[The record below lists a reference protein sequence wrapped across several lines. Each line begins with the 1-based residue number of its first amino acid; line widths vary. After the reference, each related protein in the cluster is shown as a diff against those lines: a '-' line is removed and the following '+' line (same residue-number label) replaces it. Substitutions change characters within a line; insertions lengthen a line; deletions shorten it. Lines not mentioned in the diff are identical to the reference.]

1 MGVMTAGSAWLP
13 AAPWSVADLERLPDD
28 GNRYELLD
36 GGLLV
41 SPAPSPR
48 HQRAAFRLAM
58 ALDAVAPAGIEVL
71 PAPLAVRP
79 QGHLRASEQST
90 ELQPDVVVA
99 RAADYTARDLPVA
112 PLLAVEVLSPSSR
125 LVDLHLK
132 RAAYERIGVA
142 CYWVVDPLEPSLRAF
157 ERSSG
162 GELVEVAHVIGES
175 LFTAQLPF
183 PVAVRPSELV
193 AERT

>member
-1 MGVMTAGSAWLP
+1 MGVMTATWLP

-58 ALDAVAPAGIEVL
+58 ILHAAAPEGIEVL

-79 QGHLRASEQST
+79 QGDLALSQQQT

-99 RAADYTARDLPVA
+99 MAADYTTRDLPVA

-125 LVDLHLK
+125 LIDLHLK
-132 RAAYERIGVA
+132 RAAYERMGA
-142 CYWVVDPLEPSLRAF
+142 PCYWVIDPVDPSLRVF
-157 ERSSG
+157 ELDAG
-162 GELVEVAHVIGES
+162 GRYLEVAHVVGDSTFAAER
-175 LFTAQLPF
+175 PF
-183 PVAVRPSELV
+183 PVAVLPSRLV